1 MSAEL
6 MGLTAF
12 LLALL
17 VVSWAAQRLLRDR
30 SFWLRYGVA
39 IVAPAGLMLV
49 VISFSFWGPLS
60 LSVPPR
66 PPAPAAPSQPAAPG
80 AISNP
85 QFDPAAFI
93 QEQVRKLVPG
103 SILFN
108 PPTRMR
114 VGEPERITVRISR
127 SDLEGAIKSD
137 LQGRGVPR
145 IERDSGRHLYAGSL
159 VWRWVRGDHAQRR
172 KSGGAGAG
180 VRGMAVLGK
189 AAIRGKANTGFTS
202 RGPVRAAK
210 PRRGDRVAGPEPR
223 NCRRGQHLVERQAVG
238 IRKLEVVSE
247 RHRQRRRLHS
257 RIFWQAMDRAAEA
270 ERFST
275 TSPAKGIA
283 VKCRDRG

>member
-12 LLALL
+12 LLALV

-66 PPAPAAPSQPAAPG
+66 PPAPPAPAAPSKPAAPG
-80 AISNP
+80 AISNS

-127 SDLEGAIKSD
+127 SGLEGAIKSD

-145 IERDSGRHLYAGSL
+145 IEQIQVGTFMRVRLFGGGFEVTTHSDENQAVPEQGFAEWLFSVKPLSAGRRILDLQVAVRFELPNREEVTELPVLSREIAVEVNTWWSVKQLVSENWKWFLSGIGS
-159 VWRWVRGDHAQRR
+159 VVVFIVGYFGKRWIERP
-172 KSGGAGAG
+172 KPSGSA
-180 VRGMAVLGK
+180 R
-189 AAIRGKANTGFTS
+189 
-202 RGPVRAAK
+202 P
-210 PRRGDRVAGPEPR
+210 PRR
-223 NCRRGQHLVERQAVG
+223 RGLR
-238 IRKLEVVSE
+238 
-247 RHRQRRRLHS
+247 
-257 RIFWQAMDRAAEA
+257 
-270 ERFST
+270 
-275 TSPAKGIA
+275 
-283 VKCRDRG
+283 